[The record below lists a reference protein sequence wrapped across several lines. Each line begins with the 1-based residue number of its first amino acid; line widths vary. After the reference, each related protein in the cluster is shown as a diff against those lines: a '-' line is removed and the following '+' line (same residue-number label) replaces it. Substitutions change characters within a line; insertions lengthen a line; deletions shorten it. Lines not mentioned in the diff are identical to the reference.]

1 MPNDPSINGTL
12 LPSGGSTSSSLLGR
26 VRQHDEDAWQRLVT
40 LYTPLIYGWCR
51 RYELGP
57 EDAADTVQ
65 EVFQAVYTSLE
76 GFRKDQPGCTFR
88 GWLWTITRNRIL
100 NRFRAE
106 KGHPHARGG
115 TDAQGQL
122 AHLPEAA
129 PDPAEDRPARAA
141 DASRLLQQNL
151 DPVRAQFED
160 RTWQAFW
167 RTVIREEP
175 VANVADELGITVNA
189 VRKARCRVLRRLRE
203 ERFGLGD

>member
-1 MPNDPSINGTL
+1 MPNDPPIQDAL
-12 LPSGGSTSSSLLGR
+12 FQSGDSTSSSLLHR
-26 VRQHDEDAWQRLVT
+26 VRRRDEDAWQRLAA

-65 EVFQAVYTSLE
+65 EVFQAVHASLD
-76 GFRKDQPGCTFR
+76 GFRKDQPGDTFR

-100 NRFRAE
+100 NRFRGD
-106 KGHPHARGG
+106 KRHPHARGG

-122 AHLPEAA
+122 LSLPEAA
-129 PDPAEDRPARAA
+129 PGPAEEPPSASA
-141 DASRLLQQNL
+141 DAGWLLLQSL
-151 DPVRAQFED
+151 EPVSAQFEK

-175 VANVADELGITVNA
+175 AANVADELGITVNA
-189 VRKARCRVLRRLRE
+189 VRKAKCRVLRRLRE
-203 ERFGLGD
+203 ERYGLED

>member
-1 MPNDPSINGTL
+1 MPKHPSINGAL

-26 VRQHDEDAWQRLVT
+26 VRQRDEDAWQRLVT

-57 EDAADTVQ
+57 EDAAETVQ
-65 EVFQAVYTSLE
+65 EVFQAVHTSLE
-76 GFRKDQPGCTFR
+76 GFHRDQPGCTFR

-106 KGHPHARGG
+106 KRHPHARGG
-115 TDAQGQL
+115 TDAQKQL
-122 AHLPEAA
+122 AQLPEAA
-129 PDPAEDRPARAA
+129 PDPAEERSTSPA
-141 DASRLLQQNL
+141 DASRLLEQNL
-151 DPVRAQFED
+151 EPIRAQFED

-167 RTVIREEP
+167 RTVIREESA
-175 VANVADELGITVNA
+175 ANVADELGITVNA
-189 VRKARCRVLRRLRE
+189 VRKAKCRVLRRLRE